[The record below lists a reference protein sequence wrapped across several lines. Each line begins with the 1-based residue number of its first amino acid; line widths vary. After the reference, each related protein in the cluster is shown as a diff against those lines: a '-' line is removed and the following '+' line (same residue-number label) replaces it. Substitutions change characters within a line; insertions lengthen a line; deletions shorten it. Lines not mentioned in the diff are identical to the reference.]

1 MSKTVGEVLQEVRE
15 LKERATIHQALA
27 SYLRTYYMGRDSG
40 KAQKQLNCDAA
51 PVSERVIE
59 EIACELEEASKE
71 ALTIANS
78 TLSEKYDG

>member
-15 LKERATIHQALA
+15 LKERATVHQALA

-40 KAQKQLNCDAA
+40 KSQKQLSCDAS

-59 EIACELEEASKE
+59 EIACELEETSKE
-71 ALTIANS
+71 AVSIANS
-78 TLSEKYDG
+78 TLLEKYDG

>member
-78 TLSEKYDG
+78 TLLEKYDG